1 MAKTYFG
8 YQERDPQAQVDWTEI
23 ASNFSN
29 VLNEEVR
36 VREQKKKAIDDSTIE
51 FQRRLNDTPQGES
64 TTIREWGLKFGADAQ
79 KQMLMQDRLLKS
91 GALKYND
98 YTVMRQNL
106 VDGTDNAFTLLQE
119 YQDEYAI
126 KMERMKS
133 TNPAESSQQLEVW
146 LMENAEG
153 FGNFNKSQLVINP
166 ETGKV
171 SASFKVKNEKTG
183 LYEITDNPNNLRSV
197 SALRGQLLG
206 KFNEYDIE
214 SETKAWVDSNGKMTQ
229 ILREIGSRTSSG
241 VLTTIMNPME
251 KLLKKSGDRFII
263 DKDKAKALGIPD
275 SELDAVNLYLTA
287 ENDWIKGQMVNGLNI
302 SSVLTE
308 NIGTASNDK
317 SYTFTYDP
325 KEAKDNAEMIL
336 LDPQTQQPIFDE
348 SNPNAKEQEEAVMSY
363 FRNSIRNKHNITQE
377 VKTVNDWK
385 AEQSKSERESGAQR
399 KKVKS
404 MISRIA
410 TLYTGNDEQI
420 EGSLEYFRDLND
432 SNQKVTRTKDGIALT
447 FINADGKLE
456 TRDISFYS
464 GTGDSRKLKTQEE
477 FIKSA
482 GPLLTGQSDM
492 TEALKTGGYN
502 KDGVFNKTENPF
514 EKSTTIEEPVKPK
527 DYSIEKDKWLNTTAT
542 SIDFGKK
549 EGPLK
554 DQIEKVYK
562 DIGIVVTPVGSAIGN
577 VVQVSIPGSGLDP
590 ISIDGNVYTDS
601 GAATERN
608 KLIKYIRMST
618 GKDVDKVLAEKLNW
632 DGKEIVKPD
641 TVEVDAF
648 GNPVKK

>member
-23 ASNFSN
+23 TSNFSN

-36 VREQKKKAIDDSTIE
+36 VREQKKKAIDDSTRE

-119 YQDEYAI
+119 YQDEYAV

-133 TNPAESSQQLEVW
+133 TNPAEASQQLEVW

-214 SETKAWVDSNGKMTQ
+214 SETKGWVDSNGKMTQ

-287 ENDWIKGQMVNGLNI
+287 ENDWIKGQMTNGLNI

-317 SYTFTYDP
+317 SYTFTYNP
-325 KEAKDNAEMIL
+325 EEAKDNAEMIL

-385 AEQSKSERESGAQR
+385 AEQSKSQIEASAQR
-399 KKVKS
+399 KKNKS
-404 MISRIA
+404 MVSRIA
-410 TLYTGNDEQI
+410 TLYTGNNEQI

-447 FINADGKLE
+447 FINADGALE

-492 TEALKTGGYN
+492 TEALKTGGYD

-514 EKSTTIEEPVKPK
+514 EKSTTIEEPEKPK
-527 DYSIEKDKWLNTTAT
+527 DYSTEKDNWLNTTVANIKFNQ
-542 SIDFGKK
+542 SENKFK
-549 EGPLK
+549 E
-554 DQIEKVYK
+554 EVETVYK
-562 DIGIVVTPVGSAIGN
+562 DIGLVAVPVGRMTR
-577 VVQVSIPGSGLDP
+577 VVQISIPGSGLDP
-590 ISIDGNVYTDS
+590 ISIDTNNRTAS
-601 GAATERN
+601 GKAKQRN
-608 KLIKYIRMST
+608 RLIKYIREAT
-618 GKDVDKVLAEKLNW
+618 GKDVDKVLAEKFNW
-632 DGKEIVKPD
+632 DGKETD
-641 TVEVDAF
+641 EVDAF

>member
-23 ASNFSN
+23 TSNFSN

-36 VREQKKKAIDDSTIE
+36 VREQKKKAIDDSTRE

-119 YQDEYAI
+119 YQDEYAV

-133 TNPAESSQQLEVW
+133 TNPAEASQQLEVW

-287 ENDWIKGQMVNGLNI
+287 ENDWIKGQMTNGLNI

-317 SYTFTYDP
+317 SYTFTYNP
-325 KEAKDNAEMIL
+325 EEAKDNAEMIL

-385 AEQSKSERESGAQR
+385 AEQSKSQIEASAQR
-399 KKVKS
+399 KKNKS
-404 MISRIA
+404 MVSRIA
-410 TLYTGNDEQI
+410 TLYTGNNEQI

-492 TEALKTGGYN
+492 SEALKTGGYD

-514 EKSTTIEEPVKPK
+514 EKSTTIEEPEKPK
-527 DYSIEKDKWLNTTAT
+527 DYSIEKDNWLNTTVANIKFNQ
-542 SIDFGKK
+542 SENKFK
-549 EGPLK
+549 E
-554 DQIEKVYK
+554 EVETVYK
-562 DIGIVVTPVGSAIGN
+562 DIGLVAVPVGRMTR
-577 VVQVSIPGSGLDP
+577 VVQISIPGSGLDP
-590 ISIDGNVYTDS
+590 ISIDTNNRTAS
-601 GAATERN
+601 GKAKQRN
-608 KLIKYIRMST
+608 RLIKYIRKAT
-618 GKDVDKVLAEKLNW
+618 GKDVDKVLAEKFNW
-632 DGKEIVKPD
+632 DGKETD
-641 TVEVDAF
+641 EVDAF

>member
-36 VREQKKKAIDDSTIE
+36 VREQKKKAIDDSTRE

-119 YQDEYAI
+119 YQDEYAV

-133 TNPAESSQQLEVW
+133 TNPAEASQQLEVW

-171 SASFKVKNEKTG
+171 SASFKVKNEETG

-214 SETKAWVDSNGKMTQ
+214 SETKGWVDSNGKMTQ

-317 SYTFTYDP
+317 SYTFTYNP
-325 KEAKDNAEMIL
+325 EEAKDNAEMIL

-385 AEQSKSERESGAQR
+385 AEQSKSQIEGSAQR
-399 KKVKS
+399 KKNKS
-404 MISRIA
+404 MVSRIA

-447 FINADGKLE
+447 FINADGALE

-464 GTGDSRKLKTQEE
+464 GTGDNRKLKTQEE

-502 KDGVFNKTENPF
+502 KDGVFNTTKDPF
-514 EKSTTIEEPVKPK
+514 EKSTTIEEPEKPK
-527 DYSIEKDKWLNTTAT
+527 DYSIEKDNWLNKTAGT
-542 SIDFGKK
+542 IDFNQNDGKFK
-549 EGPLK
+549 E
-554 DQIEKVYK
+554 QVEEEYK
-562 DIGIVVTPVGSAIGN
+562 DIGLVAN
-577 VVQVSIPGSGLDP
+577 VVGGFASNTVQISIPGSKQDP
-590 ISIDGNVYTDS
+590 ISIDTRNFTDS
-601 GAATERN
+601 SKAEQRN
-608 KLIKYIRMST
+608 RLIKYIRMAT

-632 DGKEIVKPD
+632 DGKEQD
-641 TVEVDAF
+641 EVDAF
-648 GNPVKK
+648 GNKKKK

>member
-23 ASNFSN
+23 TSNFSN

-36 VREQKKKAIDDSTIE
+36 VREQKKKAIDDSTRE

-119 YQDEYAI
+119 YQDEYAV

-133 TNPAESSQQLEVW
+133 TNPAEASQQLEVW

-214 SETKAWVDSNGKMTQ
+214 SETKGWVDSNGKMTQ

-287 ENDWIKGQMVNGLNI
+287 ENDWIKGQMTNGLNI

-317 SYTFTYDP
+317 SYTFTYNP
-325 KEAKDNAEMIL
+325 EEAKDNAEMIL

-385 AEQSKSERESGAQR
+385 AEQSKSQIEASAQR
-399 KKVKS
+399 KKNKS
-404 MISRIA
+404 MVSRIA
-410 TLYTGNDEQI
+410 TLYTGNNEQI

-492 TEALKTGGYN
+492 SEALKTGGYD

-514 EKSTTIEEPVKPK
+514 EKSTTIEEPEKPK
-527 DYSIEKDKWLNTTAT
+527 DYSTEKDNWLNTTVANIKFNQ
-542 SIDFGKK
+542 SENKFK
-549 EGPLK
+549 E
-554 DQIEKVYK
+554 EVETVYK
-562 DIGIVVTPVGSAIGN
+562 DIGLVAVPVGRMTR
-577 VVQVSIPGSGLDP
+577 VVQISIPGSGLDP
-590 ISIDGNVYTDS
+590 ISIDTNNRTAS
-601 GAATERN
+601 GKAKQRN
-608 KLIKYIRMST
+608 RLIKYIRKAT

-632 DGKEIVKPD
+632 DGKEPD
-641 TVEVDAF
+641 EVDAF

>member
-23 ASNFSN
+23 TSNFSN

-36 VREQKKKAIDDSTIE
+36 VREQKKKAIDDSTRE

-119 YQDEYAI
+119 YQDEYAV

-133 TNPAESSQQLEVW
+133 TNPAEASQQLEVW

-214 SETKAWVDSNGKMTQ
+214 SETKGWVDSNGKMTQ

-287 ENDWIKGQMVNGLNI
+287 ENDWIKGQMTNGLNI

-317 SYTFTYDP
+317 SYTFTYNP
-325 KEAKDNAEMIL
+325 EEAKDNAEMIL

-385 AEQSKSERESGAQR
+385 AEQSKSQIEASAQR
-399 KKVKS
+399 KKNKS
-404 MISRIA
+404 MVSRIA
-410 TLYTGNDEQI
+410 TLYTGNNEQI

-492 TEALKTGGYN
+492 SEALKTGGYD

-514 EKSTTIEEPVKPK
+514 EKSTTIEEPEKPK
-527 DYSIEKDKWLNTTAT
+527 DYSTEKDNWLNTTVANIKFNQ
-542 SIDFGKK
+542 SENKFK
-549 EGPLK
+549 E
-554 DQIEKVYK
+554 EVETVYK
-562 DIGIVVTPVGSAIGN
+562 DIGLVAVPVGRMTR
-577 VVQVSIPGSGLDP
+577 VVQISIPGSGLDP
-590 ISIDGNVYTDS
+590 ISIDTNNRTAS
-601 GAATERN
+601 GKAKQRN
-608 KLIKYIRMST
+608 RLIKYIRMST

-632 DGKEIVKPD
+632 DGKEQD
-641 TVEVDAF
+641 EVDAF
-648 GNPVKK
+648 GNKKKK

>member
-23 ASNFSN
+23 TSNFSN

-36 VREQKKKAIDDSTIE
+36 VREQKKKAIDDSTRE

-119 YQDEYAI
+119 YQDEYAV

-133 TNPAESSQQLEVW
+133 TNPAEASQQLEVW

-214 SETKAWVDSNGKMTQ
+214 SETKGWVDSNGKMTQ

-287 ENDWIKGQMVNGLNI
+287 ENDWIKGQMTNGLNI

-317 SYTFTYDP
+317 SYTFTYNP
-325 KEAKDNAEMIL
+325 EEAKDNAEMIL

-385 AEQSKSERESGAQR
+385 AEQSKSQIEASAQR
-399 KKVKS
+399 KKNKS
-404 MISRIA
+404 MVSRIA
-410 TLYTGNDEQI
+410 TLYTGNNEQI

-492 TEALKTGGYN
+492 SEALKTGGYD

-514 EKSTTIEEPVKPK
+514 EKSTTIEEPEKPK
-527 DYSIEKDKWLNTTAT
+527 DYSIEKDNWLNTTVANIKFNQ
-542 SIDFGKK
+542 SENKFK
-549 EGPLK
+549 E
-554 DQIEKVYK
+554 EVETVYK
-562 DIGIVVTPVGSAIGN
+562 DIGLVAVPVGRMTR
-577 VVQVSIPGSGLDP
+577 VVQISIPGSGLDP
-590 ISIDGNVYTDS
+590 ISIDTNNRTAS
-601 GAATERN
+601 GKAKQRN
-608 KLIKYIRMST
+608 RLIKYIREAT

-632 DGKEIVKPD
+632 DGKEPD
-641 TVEVDAF
+641 EVDAF

>member
-23 ASNFSN
+23 TSNFSN

-36 VREQKKKAIDDSTIE
+36 VREQKKKAIDDSTRE

-119 YQDEYAI
+119 YQDEYAV

-133 TNPAESSQQLEVW
+133 TNPAEASQQLEVW

-287 ENDWIKGQMVNGLNI
+287 ENDWIKGQMTNGLNI

-317 SYTFTYDP
+317 SYTFTYNP
-325 KEAKDNAEMIL
+325 EEAKDNAEMIL

-385 AEQSKSERESGAQR
+385 AEQSKSQIEASAQR
-399 KKVKS
+399 KKNKS
-404 MISRIA
+404 MVSRIA
-410 TLYTGNDEQI
+410 TLYTGNNEQI

-492 TEALKTGGYN
+492 TEALKTGGYD

-514 EKSTTIEEPVKPK
+514 EKSTTIEEPEKPK
-527 DYSIEKDKWLNTTAT
+527 DYSIEKDNWLNTTVANIKFNQ
-542 SIDFGKK
+542 SENKFK
-549 EGPLK
+549 E
-554 DQIEKVYK
+554 EVETVYK
-562 DIGIVVTPVGSAIGN
+562 DIGLVAVPVGRMTR
-577 VVQVSIPGSGLDP
+577 VVQISIPGSGLDP
-590 ISIDGNVYTDS
+590 ISIDTNNRTAS
-601 GAATERN
+601 GKAKQRN
-608 KLIKYIRMST
+608 RLIKYIRKAT

-632 DGKEIVKPD
+632 DGKEPD
-641 TVEVDAF
+641 EVDAF

>member
-23 ASNFSN
+23 TSNFSN

-36 VREQKKKAIDDSTIE
+36 VREQKKKAIDDSTRE

-119 YQDEYAI
+119 YQDEYAV

-133 TNPAESSQQLEVW
+133 TNPAEASQQLEVW

-287 ENDWIKGQMVNGLNI
+287 ENDWIKGQMTNGLNI

-317 SYTFTYDP
+317 SYTFTYNP
-325 KEAKDNAEMIL
+325 EEAKDNAEMIL

-385 AEQSKSERESGAQR
+385 AEQSKSQIEASAQR
-399 KKVKS
+399 KKNKS
-404 MISRIA
+404 MVSRIA
-410 TLYTGNDEQI
+410 TLYTGNNEQI

-492 TEALKTGGYN
+492 SEALKTGGYD

-514 EKSTTIEEPVKPK
+514 EKSTTIEEPEKPK
-527 DYSIEKDKWLNTTAT
+527 DYSIEKDNWLNTTVANIKFNQ
-542 SIDFGKK
+542 SENKFK
-549 EGPLK
+549 E
-554 DQIEKVYK
+554 EVETVYK
-562 DIGIVVTPVGSAIGN
+562 DIGLVAVPVGRMTR
-577 VVQVSIPGSGLDP
+577 VVQISIPGSGLDP
-590 ISIDGNVYTDS
+590 ISIDTNNRTAS
-601 GAATERN
+601 GKAKQRN
-608 KLIKYIRMST
+608 RLIKYIRMST
-618 GKDVDKVLAEKLNW
+618 GKDVDKVLAEKFNW
-632 DGKEIVKPD
+632 DGKETD
-641 TVEVDAF
+641 EVDAF

>member
-23 ASNFSN
+23 TSNFSN

-36 VREQKKKAIDDSTIE
+36 VREQKKKAIDDSTRE

-119 YQDEYAI
+119 YQDEYAV

-133 TNPAESSQQLEVW
+133 TNPAEASQQLEVW

-287 ENDWIKGQMVNGLNI
+287 ENDWIKGQMTNGLNI

-317 SYTFTYDP
+317 SYTFTYNP

-348 SNPNAKEQEEAVMSY
+348 LKNPNAKKQEEAVMSY

-385 AEQSKSERESGAQR
+385 AEQSKSQIEASAQR
-399 KKVKS
+399 KKNKS
-404 MISRIA
+404 MVSRIA
-410 TLYTGNDEQI
+410 TLYTGNNEQI

-492 TEALKTGGYN
+492 SEALKTGGYD

-514 EKSTTIEEPVKPK
+514 EKSTTIEEPEKPK
-527 DYSIEKDKWLNTTAT
+527 DYSTEKDNWLNTTVANIKFNQ
-542 SIDFGKK
+542 SENKFK
-549 EGPLK
+549 E
-554 DQIEKVYK
+554 EVETVYK
-562 DIGIVVTPVGSAIGN
+562 DIGLVAVPVGRMTR
-577 VVQVSIPGSGLDP
+577 VVQISIPGSGLDP
-590 ISIDGNVYTDS
+590 ISIDTNNRTAS
-601 GAATERN
+601 GKAKQRN
-608 KLIKYIRMST
+608 RLIKYIREAT
-618 GKDVDKVLAEKLNW
+618 GKDVDKVLAEKFNW
-632 DGKEIVKPD
+632 DGKETD
-641 TVEVDAF
+641 EVDAF

>member
-23 ASNFSN
+23 TSNFSN

-36 VREQKKKAIDDSTIE
+36 VREQKKKAIDDSTRE

-119 YQDEYAI
+119 YQDEYAV

-133 TNPAESSQQLEVW
+133 TNPAEASQQLEVW

-171 SASFKVKNEKTG
+171 SASFKVKNEETG

-287 ENDWIKGQMVNGLNI
+287 ENDWIKGQMTNGLNI

-317 SYTFTYDP
+317 SYTFTYNP
-325 KEAKDNAEMIL
+325 EEAKDNAEMIL

-385 AEQSKSERESGAQR
+385 AEQSKSQIEASAQR
-399 KKVKS
+399 KKNKS
-404 MISRIA
+404 MVSRIA
-410 TLYTGNDEQI
+410 TLYTGNNEQI

-492 TEALKTGGYN
+492 SEALKTGGYD

-514 EKSTTIEEPVKPK
+514 EKSTTIEEPEKPK
-527 DYSIEKDKWLNTTAT
+527 DYSIEKDNWLNTTVANIKFNQ
-542 SIDFGKK
+542 SENKFK
-549 EGPLK
+549 E
-554 DQIEKVYK
+554 EVETVYK
-562 DIGIVVTPVGSAIGN
+562 DIGLVAVPVGRMTR
-577 VVQVSIPGSGLDP
+577 VVQISIPGSGLDP
-590 ISIDGNVYTDS
+590 ISIDTNNRTAS
-601 GAATERN
+601 GKAKQRN
-608 KLIKYIRMST
+608 RLIKYIRKAT

-632 DGKEIVKPD
+632 DGKEPD
-641 TVEVDAF
+641 EVDAF

>member
-23 ASNFSN
+23 TSNFSN

-36 VREQKKKAIDDSTIE
+36 VREQKKKAIDDSTRE

-119 YQDEYAI
+119 YQDEYAV

-133 TNPAESSQQLEVW
+133 TNPAEASQQLEVW

-171 SASFKVKNEKTG
+171 SASFKVKNEETG

-287 ENDWIKGQMVNGLNI
+287 ENDWIKGQMTNGLNI

-317 SYTFTYDP
+317 SYTFTYNP
-325 KEAKDNAEMIL
+325 EEAKDNAEMIL

-385 AEQSKSERESGAQR
+385 AEQSKSQIEASAQR
-399 KKVKS
+399 KKNKS
-404 MISRIA
+404 MVSRIA

-447 FINADGKLE
+447 FINADGALE

-492 TEALKTGGYN
+492 SEALKTGGYN
-502 KDGVFNKTENPF
+502 KDGVFNKTKNPF
-514 EKSTTIEEPVKPK
+514 EKSTTIEEPEKPK
-527 DYSIEKDKWLNTTAT
+527 DYSIEKDNWLNTTAAT
-542 SIDFGKK
+542 IKFDQTDDKFK
-549 EGPLK
+549 E
-554 DQIEKVYK
+554 QVEEEYK
-562 DIGIVVTPVGSAIGN
+562 DIGLVANIVGGMASNI
-577 VVQVSIPGSGLDP
+577 VQISIPGSKEDP
-590 ISIDGNVYTDS
+590 ISIDTNNWTDE
-601 GAATERN
+601 GMTKQRN
-608 KLIKYIRMST
+608 RLIKYIRMST

-632 DGKEIVKPD
+632 DGKEQD
-641 TVEVDAF
+641 EVDAF
-648 GNPVKK
+648 GNKKKK

>member
-23 ASNFSN
+23 TSNFSN

-36 VREQKKKAIDDSTIE
+36 VREQKKKAIDDSTRE

-119 YQDEYAI
+119 YQDEYAV

-133 TNPAESSQQLEVW
+133 TNPAEASQQLEVW

-171 SASFKVKNEKTG
+171 SASFKVKNEETG

-287 ENDWIKGQMVNGLNI
+287 ENDWIKGQMTNGLNI

-317 SYTFTYDP
+317 SYTFTYNP
-325 KEAKDNAEMIL
+325 EEAKDNAEMIL

-385 AEQSKSERESGAQR
+385 AEQSKSQIEASAQR
-399 KKVKS
+399 KKNKS
-404 MISRIA
+404 MVSRIA
-410 TLYTGNDEQI
+410 TLYTGNNEQI

-492 TEALKTGGYN
+492 SEALKTGGYD

-514 EKSTTIEEPVKPK
+514 EKSTTIEEPEKPK
-527 DYSIEKDKWLNTTAT
+527 DYSTEKDNWLNTTVANIKFNQ
-542 SIDFGKK
+542 SENKFK
-549 EGPLK
+549 E
-554 DQIEKVYK
+554 EVETVYK
-562 DIGIVVTPVGSAIGN
+562 DIGLVAVPVGRMTR
-577 VVQVSIPGSGLDP
+577 VVQISIPGSGLDP
-590 ISIDGNVYTDS
+590 ISIDTNNRTAS
-601 GAATERN
+601 GKAKQRN
-608 KLIKYIRMST
+608 RLIKYIREAT

-632 DGKEIVKPD
+632 DGKEPD
-641 TVEVDAF
+641 EVDAF

>member
-23 ASNFSN
+23 TSNFSN

-36 VREQKKKAIDDSTIE
+36 VREQKKKAIDDSTRE

-119 YQDEYAI
+119 YQDEYAV

-133 TNPAESSQQLEVW
+133 TNPAEASQQLEVW

-287 ENDWIKGQMVNGLNI
+287 ENDWIKGQMTNGLNI

-317 SYTFTYDP
+317 SYTFTYNP
-325 KEAKDNAEMIL
+325 EEAKDNAEMIL

-385 AEQSKSERESGAQR
+385 AEQSKSQIEASAQR
-399 KKVKS
+399 KKNKS
-404 MISRIA
+404 MVSRIA

-447 FINADGKLE
+447 FINADGALE

-492 TEALKTGGYN
+492 SEALKTGGYN
-502 KDGVFNKTENPF
+502 KDGVFNKTKNPF
-514 EKSTTIEEPVKPK
+514 EKSTTIEEPEKPK
-527 DYSIEKDKWLNTTAT
+527 DYSIEKDNWLNTTAAT
-542 SIDFGKK
+542 IKFDQTDDKFK
-549 EGPLK
+549 E
-554 DQIEKVYK
+554 QVEEEYK
-562 DIGIVVTPVGSAIGN
+562 DIGLVANIVGGMASNI
-577 VVQVSIPGSGLDP
+577 VQISIPGSKEDP
-590 ISIDGNVYTDS
+590 ISIDTNNWTDE
-601 GAATERN
+601 GMTKQRN
-608 KLIKYIRMST
+608 RLIKYIRMST

-632 DGKEIVKPD
+632 DGKEQD
-641 TVEVDAF
+641 EVDAF
-648 GNPVKK
+648 GNKKKK

>member
-23 ASNFSN
+23 TSNFSN

-36 VREQKKKAIDDSTIE
+36 VREQKKKAIDDSTRE

-119 YQDEYAI
+119 YQDEYAV

-133 TNPAESSQQLEVW
+133 TNPAEASQQLEVW

-287 ENDWIKGQMVNGLNI
+287 ENDWIKGQMTNGLNI

-317 SYTFTYDP
+317 SYTFTYNP

-385 AEQSKSERESGAQR
+385 AEQSKSQIEASAQR
-399 KKVKS
+399 KKNKS
-404 MISRIA
+404 MVSRIA
-410 TLYTGNDEQI
+410 TLYTGNNEQI

-447 FINADGKLE
+447 FINADGALE

-492 TEALKTGGYN
+492 SEALKTGGYD

-514 EKSTTIEEPVKPK
+514 EKSTTIEEPEKPK
-527 DYSIEKDKWLNTTAT
+527 DYSIEKDNWLNTTVANIKFNQ
-542 SIDFGKK
+542 SENKFK
-549 EGPLK
+549 E
-554 DQIEKVYK
+554 EVETVYK
-562 DIGIVVTPVGSAIGN
+562 DIGLVAVPVGRMTR
-577 VVQVSIPGSGLDP
+577 VVQISIPGSGLDP
-590 ISIDGNVYTDS
+590 ISIDTNNRTAS
-601 GAATERN
+601 GKAKQRN
-608 KLIKYIRMST
+608 RLIKYIRKAT

-632 DGKEIVKPD
+632 DGKEPD
-641 TVEVDAF
+641 EVDAF

>member
-23 ASNFSN
+23 TSNFSN

-36 VREQKKKAIDDSTIE
+36 VREQKKKAIDDSTRE

-119 YQDEYAI
+119 YQDEYAV

-133 TNPAESSQQLEVW
+133 TNPAEASQQLEVW

-214 SETKAWVDSNGKMTQ
+214 SETKGWVDSNGKMTQ

-287 ENDWIKGQMVNGLNI
+287 ENDWIKGQMTNGLNI

-325 KEAKDNAEMIL
+325 IQAKDNAEMIL

-385 AEQSKSERESGAQR
+385 AEQSKSQIEASAQR
-399 KKVKS
+399 KKNKS
-404 MISRIA
+404 MVSRIA

-492 TEALKTGGYN
+492 SEALKTGGYD

-514 EKSTTIEEPVKPK
+514 EKSTTIEEPEKPK
-527 DYSIEKDKWLNTTAT
+527 DYSIEKDNWLNTTAAT
-542 SIDFGKK
+542 IKFDQTDDKFK
-549 EGPLK
+549 E
-554 DQIEKVYK
+554 QVEEEYK
-562 DIGIVVTPVGSAIGN
+562 DIGLVANIVGGLASNI
-577 VVQVSIPGSGLDP
+577 VQISIPGSKQDP
-590 ISIDGNVYTDS
+590 VSIDTNNWTDE
-601 GAATERN
+601 GMTKQRN
-608 KLIKYIRMST
+608 RLIKYIRMST

-632 DGKEIVKPD
+632 DGKEQD
-641 TVEVDAF
+641 EVDAF
-648 GNPVKK
+648 GNKKKK

>member
-23 ASNFSN
+23 TSNFSN

-36 VREQKKKAIDDSTIE
+36 VREQKKKAIDDSTRE

-119 YQDEYAI
+119 YQDEYAV

-133 TNPAESSQQLEVW
+133 TNPAEASQQLEVW

-287 ENDWIKGQMVNGLNI
+287 ENDWIKGQMTNGLNI

-317 SYTFTYDP
+317 SYTFTYNP
-325 KEAKDNAEMIL
+325 EEAKDNAEMIL

-385 AEQSKSERESGAQR
+385 AEQSKSQIEASAQR
-399 KKVKS
+399 KKNKS
-404 MISRIA
+404 MVSRIA
-410 TLYTGNDEQI
+410 TLYTGNNEQI

-492 TEALKTGGYN
+492 SEALKTGGYD

-514 EKSTTIEEPVKPK
+514 EKSTTIEEPEKPK
-527 DYSIEKDKWLNTTAT
+527 DYSTEKDNWLNTTVANIKFNQ
-542 SIDFGKK
+542 SENKFK
-549 EGPLK
+549 E
-554 DQIEKVYK
+554 EVETVYK
-562 DIGIVVTPVGSAIGN
+562 DIGLVAVPVGRMTR
-577 VVQVSIPGSGLDP
+577 VVQISIPGSGLDP
-590 ISIDGNVYTDS
+590 ISIDTNNRTAS
-601 GAATERN
+601 GKAKQRN
-608 KLIKYIRMST
+608 RLIKYIRKAT
-618 GKDVDKVLAEKLNW
+618 GKDVDKVLAEKFNW
-632 DGKEIVKPD
+632 DGKETD
-641 TVEVDAF
+641 EVDAF

>member
-23 ASNFSN
+23 TSNFSN

-36 VREQKKKAIDDSTIE
+36 VREQKKKAIDDSTRE

-119 YQDEYAI
+119 YQDEYAV

-133 TNPAESSQQLEVW
+133 TNPAEASQQLEVW

-287 ENDWIKGQMVNGLNI
+287 ENDWIKGQMTNGLNI

-317 SYTFTYDP
+317 SYTFTYNP
-325 KEAKDNAEMIL
+325 EEAKDNAEMIL

-385 AEQSKSERESGAQR
+385 AEQSKSQIEASAQR
-399 KKVKS
+399 KKNKS
-404 MISRIA
+404 MVSRIA
-410 TLYTGNDEQI
+410 TLYTGNNEQI

-492 TEALKTGGYN
+492 SEALKTGGYD

-514 EKSTTIEEPVKPK
+514 EKSTTIEEPEKPK
-527 DYSIEKDKWLNTTAT
+527 DYSTEKDNWLNTTVANIKFNQ
-542 SIDFGKK
+542 SENKFK
-549 EGPLK
+549 E
-554 DQIEKVYK
+554 EVETVYK
-562 DIGIVVTPVGSAIGN
+562 DIGLVAVPVGRMTR
-577 VVQVSIPGSGLDP
+577 VVQISIPGSGLDP
-590 ISIDGNVYTDS
+590 ISIDTNNRTAS
-601 GAATERN
+601 GKAKQRN
-608 KLIKYIRMST
+608 RLIKYIREAT

-632 DGKEIVKPD
+632 DGKEPD
-641 TVEVDAF
+641 EVDAF

>member
-23 ASNFSN
+23 TSNFSN

-36 VREQKKKAIDDSTIE
+36 VREQKKKAIDDSTRE

-119 YQDEYAI
+119 YQDEYAV

-133 TNPAESSQQLEVW
+133 TNPAEASQQLEVW

-287 ENDWIKGQMVNGLNI
+287 ENDWIKGQMTNGLNI

-317 SYTFTYDP
+317 SYTFTYNP
-325 KEAKDNAEMIL
+325 EEAKDNAEMIL

-385 AEQSKSERESGAQR
+385 AEQSKSQIEGNAQR
-399 KKVKS
+399 KKNKS
-404 MISRIA
+404 MVSRIA

-447 FINADGKLE
+447 FINADGALE

-492 TEALKTGGYN
+492 SEALKTGGYN
-502 KDGVFNKTENPF
+502 KDGVFNKTKNPF
-514 EKSTTIEEPVKPK
+514 EKSTTIEEPEKPK
-527 DYSIEKDKWLNTTAT
+527 DYSIEKDNWLNTTAAT
-542 SIDFGKK
+542 IKFDQTDDKFK
-549 EGPLK
+549 E
-554 DQIEKVYK
+554 QVEEEYK
-562 DIGIVVTPVGSAIGN
+562 DIGLVANIVGGPLSNI
-577 VVQVSIPGSGLDP
+577 VQISIPGSKEDP
-590 ISIDGNVYTDS
+590 ISIDTNNWTDE
-601 GAATERN
+601 GMTKQRN
-608 KLIKYIRMST
+608 RLIKYIRMST

-632 DGKEIVKPD
+632 DGKEQD
-641 TVEVDAF
+641 EVDAF
-648 GNPVKK
+648 GNKKKK

>member
-23 ASNFSN
+23 TSNFSN

-36 VREQKKKAIDDSTIE
+36 VREQKKKAIDDSTRE

-119 YQDEYAI
+119 YQDEYAV

-133 TNPAESSQQLEVW
+133 TNPAEASQQLEVW

-287 ENDWIKGQMVNGLNI
+287 ENDWIKGQMTNGLNI

-317 SYTFTYDP
+317 SYTFTYNP
-325 KEAKDNAEMIL
+325 EEAKDNAEMIL

-385 AEQSKSERESGAQR
+385 AEQSKSQIEASAQR
-399 KKVKS
+399 KKNKS
-404 MISRIA
+404 MVSRIA
-410 TLYTGNDEQI
+410 TLYTGNNEQI

-492 TEALKTGGYN
+492 SEALKTGGYD

-514 EKSTTIEEPVKPK
+514 EKSTTIEEPEKPK
-527 DYSIEKDKWLNTTAT
+527 DYSIEKDNWLNTTVANIKFNQ
-542 SIDFGKK
+542 SENKFK
-549 EGPLK
+549 E
-554 DQIEKVYK
+554 EVETVYK
-562 DIGIVVTPVGSAIGN
+562 DIGLVAVPVGRMTR
-577 VVQVSIPGSGLDP
+577 VVQISIPGSGLDP
-590 ISIDGNVYTDS
+590 ISIDTNNRTAS
-601 GAATERN
+601 GKAKQRN
-608 KLIKYIRMST
+608 RLIKYIREAT
-618 GKDVDKVLAEKLNW
+618 GKDVDKVLAEKFNW
-632 DGKEIVKPD
+632 DGKETD
-641 TVEVDAF
+641 EVDAF

>member
-23 ASNFSN
+23 TSNFSN

-36 VREQKKKAIDDSTIE
+36 VREQKKKAIDDSTRE

-119 YQDEYAI
+119 YQDEYAV

-133 TNPAESSQQLEVW
+133 TNPAEASQQLEVW

-287 ENDWIKGQMVNGLNI
+287 ENDWIKGQMTNGLNI

-317 SYTFTYDP
+317 SYTFTYNP
-325 KEAKDNAEMIL
+325 EEAKDNAEMIL

-385 AEQSKSERESGAQR
+385 AEQSKSQIEASAQR
-399 KKVKS
+399 KKNKS
-404 MISRIA
+404 MVSRIA
-410 TLYTGNDEQI
+410 TLYTGNNEQI

-492 TEALKTGGYN
+492 SEALKTGGYD

-514 EKSTTIEEPVKPK
+514 EKSTTIEEPEKPK
-527 DYSIEKDKWLNTTAT
+527 DYSTEKDNWLNTTVANIKFNQSENKFREEVET
-542 SIDFGKK
+542 
-549 EGPLK
+549 
-554 DQIEKVYK
+554 VYK
-562 DIGIVVTPVGSAIGN
+562 DIGLVAVPVGRMTR
-577 VVQVSIPGSGLDP
+577 VVQISIPGSGLDP
-590 ISIDGNVYTDS
+590 ISIDTNNRTAS
-601 GAATERN
+601 GKAKQRN
-608 KLIKYIRMST
+608 RLIKYIREAT
-618 GKDVDKVLAEKLNW
+618 GKDVDKVLAEKFNW
-632 DGKEIVKPD
+632 DGKETD
-641 TVEVDAF
+641 EVDAF

>member
-23 ASNFSN
+23 TSNFSN

-36 VREQKKKAIDDSTIE
+36 VREQKKKAIDDSTRE

-119 YQDEYAI
+119 YQDEYAV

-133 TNPAESSQQLEVW
+133 TNPAEASQQLEVW

-171 SASFKVKNEKTG
+171 SASFKVKNEETG

-287 ENDWIKGQMVNGLNI
+287 ENDWIKGQMTNGLNI

-317 SYTFTYDP
+317 SYTFTYNP
-325 KEAKDNAEMIL
+325 EEAKDNAEMIL

-385 AEQSKSERESGAQR
+385 AEQSKSQIEASAQR
-399 KKVKS
+399 KKNKS
-404 MISRIA
+404 MVSRIA

-447 FINADGKLE
+447 FINADGALE

-502 KDGVFNKTENPF
+502 KDGVFNTTKDPF

-527 DYSIEKDKWLNTTAT
+527 DYSIEKDNWLNTTAAT
-542 SIDFGKK
+542 IKFDQTDDKFK
-549 EGPLK
+549 E
-554 DQIEKVYK
+554 QVEEEYK
-562 DIGIVVTPVGSAIGN
+562 DIGLVAN
-577 VVQVSIPGSGLDP
+577 VVGGFASNTVQISIPGSKEDP
-590 ISIDGNVYTDS
+590 ISIDTNNWTDE
-601 GAATERN
+601 GMTKQRN
-608 KLIKYIRMST
+608 RLIKYIRMST

-632 DGKEIVKPD
+632 DGKEQD
-641 TVEVDAF
+641 EVDAF
-648 GNPVKK
+648 GNKKKK

>member
-23 ASNFSN
+23 TSNFSN

-36 VREQKKKAIDDSTIE
+36 VREQKKKAIDDSTRE

-119 YQDEYAI
+119 YQDEYAV

-133 TNPAESSQQLEVW
+133 TNPAEASQQLEVW

-171 SASFKVKNEKTG
+171 SASFKVKNEETG

-287 ENDWIKGQMVNGLNI
+287 ENDWIKGQMTNGLNI

-317 SYTFTYDP
+317 SYTFTYNP
-325 KEAKDNAEMIL
+325 EEAKDNAEMIL

-385 AEQSKSERESGAQR
+385 AEQSKSQIEASAQR
-399 KKVKS
+399 KKNKS
-404 MISRIA
+404 MVSRIA

-492 TEALKTGGYN
+492 SEALKTGGYN
-502 KDGVFNKTENPF
+502 KDGVFNKTKNPF
-514 EKSTTIEEPVKPK
+514 EKSTTIEEPEKPK
-527 DYSIEKDKWLNTTAT
+527 DYSIEKDNWLNTTAAT
-542 SIDFGKK
+542 IKFDQTDDKFK
-549 EGPLK
+549 E
-554 DQIEKVYK
+554 QVEEEYK
-562 DIGIVVTPVGSAIGN
+562 DIGLVANIVGGMASNI
-577 VVQVSIPGSGLDP
+577 VQISIPGSKEDP
-590 ISIDGNVYTDS
+590 ISIDTNNWTDE
-601 GAATERN
+601 GMTKQRN
-608 KLIKYIRMST
+608 RLIKYIRMST

-632 DGKEIVKPD
+632 DGKEQD
-641 TVEVDAF
+641 EVDAF
-648 GNPVKK
+648 GNKKKK

>member
-23 ASNFSN
+23 TSNFSN

-36 VREQKKKAIDDSTIE
+36 VREQKKKAIDDSTRE

-119 YQDEYAI
+119 YQDEYAV

-133 TNPAESSQQLEVW
+133 TNPAEASQQLEVW

-171 SASFKVKNEKTG
+171 SASFKVKNEETG

-214 SETKAWVDSNGKMTQ
+214 SETKGWVDSNGKMTQ

-287 ENDWIKGQMVNGLNI
+287 ENDWIKGQMTNGLNI

-317 SYTFTYDP
+317 SYTFTYNP
-325 KEAKDNAEMIL
+325 EEAKDNAEMIL

-385 AEQSKSERESGAQR
+385 AEQSKSQIEASAQR
-399 KKVKS
+399 KKNKS
-404 MISRIA
+404 MVSRIA
-410 TLYTGNDEQI
+410 TLYTGNNEQI

-492 TEALKTGGYN
+492 SEALKTGGYD

-514 EKSTTIEEPVKPK
+514 EKSTTIEEPEKPK
-527 DYSIEKDKWLNTTAT
+527 DYSIEKDNWLNTTVANIKFNQ
-542 SIDFGKK
+542 SENKFK
-549 EGPLK
+549 E
-554 DQIEKVYK
+554 EVETVYK
-562 DIGIVVTPVGSAIGN
+562 DIGLVAVPVGRMTR
-577 VVQVSIPGSGLDP
+577 VVQISIPGSGLDP
-590 ISIDGNVYTDS
+590 ISIDTNNRTAS
-601 GAATERN
+601 GKAKQRN
-608 KLIKYIRMST
+608 RLIKYIRKAT

-632 DGKEIVKPD
+632 DGKEPD
-641 TVEVDAF
+641 EVDAF

>member
-23 ASNFSN
+23 TSNFSN

-36 VREQKKKAIDDSTIE
+36 VREQKKKAIDDSTRE

-119 YQDEYAI
+119 YQDEYAV

-133 TNPAESSQQLEVW
+133 TNPAEASQQLEVW

-287 ENDWIKGQMVNGLNI
+287 ENDWIKGQMTNGLNI

-317 SYTFTYDP
+317 SYTFTYNP
-325 KEAKDNAEMIL
+325 EEAKDNAEMIL

-385 AEQSKSERESGAQR
+385 AEQSKSQIEASAQR
-399 KKVKS
+399 KKNKS
-404 MISRIA
+404 MVSRIA
-410 TLYTGNDEQI
+410 TLYTGNNEQI

-492 TEALKTGGYN
+492 TEALKTGGYD

-514 EKSTTIEEPVKPK
+514 EKSTTIEEPEKPK
-527 DYSIEKDKWLNTTAT
+527 DYSTEKDNWLNTTVANIKFNQ
-542 SIDFGKK
+542 SENKFK
-549 EGPLK
+549 E
-554 DQIEKVYK
+554 EVETVYK
-562 DIGIVVTPVGSAIGN
+562 DIGLVAVPVGRMTR
-577 VVQVSIPGSGLDP
+577 VVQISIPGSGLDP
-590 ISIDGNVYTDS
+590 ISIDTNNRTAS
-601 GAATERN
+601 GKAKQRN
-608 KLIKYIRMST
+608 RLIKYIREAT
-618 GKDVDKVLAEKLNW
+618 GKDVDKVLAEKFNW
-632 DGKEIVKPD
+632 DGKETD
-641 TVEVDAF
+641 EVDAF

>member
-23 ASNFSN
+23 TSNFSN

-36 VREQKKKAIDDSTIE
+36 VREQKKKAIDDSTRE

-119 YQDEYAI
+119 YQDEYAV

-133 TNPAESSQQLEVW
+133 TNPAEASQQLEVW

-214 SETKAWVDSNGKMTQ
+214 SETKGWVDSNGKMTQ

-287 ENDWIKGQMVNGLNI
+287 ENDWIKGQMTNGLNI

-317 SYTFTYDP
+317 SYTFTYNP
-325 KEAKDNAEMIL
+325 EEAKDNAEMIL

-385 AEQSKSERESGAQR
+385 AEQSKSQIEASAQR
-399 KKVKS
+399 KKNKS
-404 MISRIA
+404 MVSRIA
-410 TLYTGNDEQI
+410 TLYTGNNEQI

-492 TEALKTGGYN
+492 SEALKTGGYD

-514 EKSTTIEEPVKPK
+514 EKSTTIEEPEKPK
-527 DYSIEKDKWLNTTAT
+527 DYSTEKDNWLNTTVANIKFNQ
-542 SIDFGKK
+542 SENKFK
-549 EGPLK
+549 E
-554 DQIEKVYK
+554 EVETVYK
-562 DIGIVVTPVGSAIGN
+562 DIGLVAVPVGRMTR
-577 VVQVSIPGSGLDP
+577 VVQISIPGSGLDP
-590 ISIDGNVYTDS
+590 ISIDTNNRTAS
-601 GAATERN
+601 GKAKQRN
-608 KLIKYIRMST
+608 RLIKYIREAT

-632 DGKEIVKPD
+632 DGKEPD
-641 TVEVDAF
+641 EVDAF

>member
-36 VREQKKKAIDDSTIE
+36 VREQKKKAIDDSTRE

-119 YQDEYAI
+119 YQDEYAV

-133 TNPAESSQQLEVW
+133 TNPAEASQQLEVW

-171 SASFKVKNEKTG
+171 SASFKVKNEETG

-214 SETKAWVDSNGKMTQ
+214 SETKGWVDSNGKMTQ

-287 ENDWIKGQMVNGLNI
+287 ENDWIKGQMTNGLNI

-317 SYTFTYDP
+317 SYTFTYNP
-325 KEAKDNAEMIL
+325 EEAKDNAEMIL

-385 AEQSKSERESGAQR
+385 AEQSKSQIEASAQR
-399 KKVKS
+399 KKNKS
-404 MISRIA
+404 MVSRIA

-447 FINADGKLE
+447 FINADGALE

-464 GTGDSRKLKTQEE
+464 GTGNSRKLKTQEE

-502 KDGVFNKTENPF
+502 KDGVFNTTKDPF
-514 EKSTTIEEPVKPK
+514 EKSTTIEEPEKPK
-527 DYSIEKDKWLNTTAT
+527 DYSIEKDNWLNTTAAT
-542 SIDFGKK
+542 IKFDQTDDKFK
-549 EGPLK
+549 E
-554 DQIEKVYK
+554 QVEEEYK
-562 DIGIVVTPVGSAIGN
+562 DIGLVANIVGGLASNI
-577 VVQVSIPGSGLDP
+577 VQISIPGSKQDP
-590 ISIDGNVYTDS
+590 VSIDTNNWTDE
-601 GAATERN
+601 GMTKQRN
-608 KLIKYIRMST
+608 RLIKYIRMST

-632 DGKEIVKPD
+632 DGKEQD
-641 TVEVDAF
+641 EVDAF
-648 GNPVKK
+648 GNKKKK

>member
-23 ASNFSN
+23 TSNFSN

-36 VREQKKKAIDDSTIE
+36 VREQKKKAIDDSTRE

-119 YQDEYAI
+119 YQDEYAV

-133 TNPAESSQQLEVW
+133 TNPAEASQQLEVW

-287 ENDWIKGQMVNGLNI
+287 ENDWIKGQMTNGLNI

-317 SYTFTYDP
+317 SYTFTYNSE
-325 KEAKDNAEMIL
+325 EAKDNAEMIL

-385 AEQSKSERESGAQR
+385 AEQSKSQIEGSAQR
-399 KKVKS
+399 KKNKS
-404 MISRIA
+404 MVSRIA

-447 FINADGKLE
+447 FINADGALE

-492 TEALKTGGYN
+492 SEALKTGGYN
-502 KDGVFNKTENPF
+502 KDGVFNKTKNPF
-514 EKSTTIEEPVKPK
+514 EKSTTIEEPEKPK
-527 DYSIEKDKWLNTTAT
+527 DYSIEKDNWLNTTAAT
-542 SIDFGKK
+542 IKFDQTDDKFK
-549 EGPLK
+549 E
-554 DQIEKVYK
+554 QVEEEYK
-562 DIGIVVTPVGSAIGN
+562 DIGLVANIVGGPLSNI
-577 VVQVSIPGSGLDP
+577 VQISIPGSKEDP
-590 ISIDGNVYTDS
+590 ISIDTNNWTDE
-601 GAATERN
+601 GMTKQRN
-608 KLIKYIRMST
+608 RLIKYIRMST

-632 DGKEIVKPD
+632 DGKEQD
-641 TVEVDAF
+641 EVDAF
-648 GNPVKK
+648 GNKKKK

>member
-36 VREQKKKAIDDSTIE
+36 VREQKKKAIDDSTLE

-119 YQDEYAI
+119 YQDEFAV

-171 SASFKVKNEKTG
+171 SASFKVKNEETG

-214 SETKAWVDSNGKMTQ
+214 SETKAWVDNNGKMTQ

-287 ENDWIKGQMVNGLNI
+287 ENDWIKGQMANGLNI

-317 SYTFTYDP
+317 SYDFTYDP
-325 KEAKDNAEMIL
+325 IQAKDNAEMIL

-385 AEQSKSERESGAQR
+385 AEQSKSEIEASAQR
-399 KKVKS
+399 KKNKS
-404 MISRIA
+404 MVSRIA

-447 FINADGKLE
+447 FINADGDLE

-492 TEALKTGGYN
+492 SEALKTGGYD
-502 KDGVFNKTENPF
+502 KDGVFNKTKNPF

-527 DYSIEKDKWLNTTAT
+527 DYSTEKDNWLNTTAGK
-542 SIDFGKK
+542 IDFNQSEKK
-549 EGPLK
+549 FKE
-554 DQIEKVYK
+554 EVETAYK
-562 DIGIVVTPVGSAIGN
+562 DIIGLVAVPVGGITN
-577 VVQVSIPGSGLDP
+577 VVQISIPGSGLDP
-590 ISIDGNVYTDS
+590 VSIDTGNLTAS
-601 GAATERN
+601 GKATERN
-608 KLIKYIRMST
+608 KLIKYIRMAT

-632 DGKEIVKPD
+632 DGKETD
-641 TVEVDAF
+641 EVDAF

>member
-23 ASNFSN
+23 TSNFSN

-36 VREQKKKAIDDSTIE
+36 VREQKKKAIDDSTRE

-119 YQDEYAI
+119 YQDEYAV

-133 TNPAESSQQLEVW
+133 TNPAEASQQLEVW

-214 SETKAWVDSNGKMTQ
+214 SETKGWVDSNGKMTQ

-287 ENDWIKGQMVNGLNI
+287 ENDWIKGQMTNGLNI

-317 SYTFTYDP
+317 SYTFTYNP
-325 KEAKDNAEMIL
+325 EEAKDNAEMIL

-385 AEQSKSERESGAQR
+385 AEQSKSQIEASAQR
-399 KKVKS
+399 KKNKS
-404 MISRIA
+404 MVSRIA
-410 TLYTGNDEQI
+410 TLYTGNNEQI

-492 TEALKTGGYN
+492 TEALKTGGYD

-514 EKSTTIEEPVKPK
+514 EKSTTIEEPEKPK
-527 DYSIEKDKWLNTTAT
+527 DYSTEKDNWLNTTVANIKFNQ
-542 SIDFGKK
+542 SENKFK
-549 EGPLK
+549 E
-554 DQIEKVYK
+554 EVETVYK
-562 DIGIVVTPVGSAIGN
+562 DIGLVAVPVGRMTR
-577 VVQVSIPGSGLDP
+577 VVQISIPGSGLDP
-590 ISIDGNVYTDS
+590 ISIDTNNRTAS
-601 GAATERN
+601 GKAKQRN
-608 KLIKYIRMST
+608 RLIKYIREAT
-618 GKDVDKVLAEKLNW
+618 GKDVDKVLAEKFNW
-632 DGKEIVKPD
+632 DGKETD
-641 TVEVDAF
+641 EVDAF

>member
-23 ASNFSN
+23 TSNFSN

-36 VREQKKKAIDDSTIE
+36 VREQKKKAIDDSTRE

-119 YQDEYAI
+119 YQDEYAV

-133 TNPAESSQQLEVW
+133 TNPAEASQQLEVW

-214 SETKAWVDSNGKMTQ
+214 SETKGWVDSNGKMTQ

-287 ENDWIKGQMVNGLNI
+287 ENDWIKGQMTNGLNI

-317 SYTFTYDP
+317 SYTFTYNP
-325 KEAKDNAEMIL
+325 EEAKDNAEMIL

-385 AEQSKSERESGAQR
+385 AEQSKSQIEASAQR
-399 KKVKS
+399 KKNKS
-404 MISRIA
+404 MVSRIA
-410 TLYTGNDEQI
+410 TLYTGNNEQI

-492 TEALKTGGYN
+492 SEALKTGGYD

-514 EKSTTIEEPVKPK
+514 EKSTTIEEPEKPK
-527 DYSIEKDKWLNTTAT
+527 DYSTEKDNWLNTTVENIKFNQ
-542 SIDFGKK
+542 SENKFK
-549 EGPLK
+549 E
-554 DQIEKVYK
+554 EVETVYK
-562 DIGIVVTPVGSAIGN
+562 DIGLVAVPVGRMTR
-577 VVQVSIPGSGLDP
+577 VVQISIPGSGLDP
-590 ISIDGNVYTDS
+590 ISIDTNNRTAS
-601 GAATERN
+601 GKAKQRN
-608 KLIKYIRMST
+608 RLIKYIREAT
-618 GKDVDKVLAEKLNW
+618 GKDVDKVLAEKFNW
-632 DGKEIVKPD
+632 DGKETD
-641 TVEVDAF
+641 EVDAF

>member
-23 ASNFSN
+23 TSNFSN

-36 VREQKKKAIDDSTIE
+36 VREQKKKAIDDSTRE

-119 YQDEYAI
+119 YQDEYAV

-133 TNPAESSQQLEVW
+133 TNPAEASQQLEVW

-287 ENDWIKGQMVNGLNI
+287 ENDWIKGQMTNGLNI

-317 SYTFTYDP
+317 SYTFTYNP
-325 KEAKDNAEMIL
+325 EEAKDNAEMIL

-385 AEQSKSERESGAQR
+385 AEQSKSQIEASAQR
-399 KKVKS
+399 KKNKS
-404 MISRIA
+404 MVSRIA
-410 TLYTGNDEQI
+410 TLYTGNNEQI

-492 TEALKTGGYN
+492 SEALKTGGYD

-514 EKSTTIEEPVKPK
+514 EKSTTIEEPEKPK
-527 DYSIEKDKWLNTTAT
+527 DYSTEKDNWLNTTVANIKFNQ
-542 SIDFGKK
+542 SENKFK
-549 EGPLK
+549 E
-554 DQIEKVYK
+554 EVETVYK
-562 DIGIVVTPVGSAIGN
+562 DIGLVAVPVGRMTR
-577 VVQVSIPGSGLDP
+577 VVQISIPGSGLDP
-590 ISIDGNVYTDS
+590 ISIDTNNRTAS
-601 GAATERN
+601 GKAKQRN
-608 KLIKYIRMST
+608 RLIKYIREAT
-618 GKDVDKVLAEKLNW
+618 GKDVDKVLAEKFNW
-632 DGKEIVKPD
+632 DGKETD
-641 TVEVDAF
+641 EVDAF

>member
-36 VREQKKKAIDDSTIE
+36 VREQKKKAIDDSTRE

-119 YQDEYAI
+119 YQDEYAV

-133 TNPAESSQQLEVW
+133 TNPAEASQQLEVW

-214 SETKAWVDSNGKMTQ
+214 SETKGWVDSNGKMTQ

-287 ENDWIKGQMVNGLNI
+287 ENDWIKGQMTNGLNI

-325 KEAKDNAEMIL
+325 IQAKDNAEMIL

-385 AEQSKSERESGAQR
+385 AEQSKSQIEGSAQR
-399 KKVKS
+399 KKNKS
-404 MISRIA
+404 MVSRIA

-447 FINADGKLE
+447 FINADGALE

-502 KDGVFNKTENPF
+502 KDGVFNTTKNPF
-514 EKSTTIEEPVKPK
+514 EKSTTIEEPEKPK
-527 DYSIEKDKWLNTTAT
+527 DYSIEKDNWLNTTAAT
-542 SIDFGKK
+542 IKFDQTDDKFK
-549 EGPLK
+549 E
-554 DQIEKVYK
+554 QVEEEYK
-562 DIGIVVTPVGSAIGN
+562 DIGLVANIVGGLASNI
-577 VVQVSIPGSGLDP
+577 VQISIPGSKQDP
-590 ISIDGNVYTDS
+590 VSIDTNNWTDE
-601 GAATERN
+601 GMTKQRN
-608 KLIKYIRMST
+608 RLIKYIRMST

-632 DGKEIVKPD
+632 DGKEQD
-641 TVEVDAF
+641 EVDAF
-648 GNPVKK
+648 GNKKKK

>member
-36 VREQKKKAIDDSTIE
+36 VREQKKKAIDDSTRE

-119 YQDEYAI
+119 YQDEYAV

-133 TNPAESSQQLEVW
+133 TNPAEASQQLEVW

-171 SASFKVKNEKTG
+171 SASFKVKNEETG

-287 ENDWIKGQMVNGLNI
+287 ENDWIKGQMTNGLNI

-317 SYTFTYDP
+317 SYTFTYNP
-325 KEAKDNAEMIL
+325 EEAKDNAEMIL

-385 AEQSKSERESGAQR
+385 AEQSKSQIEASAQR
-399 KKVKS
+399 KKNKS
-404 MISRIA
+404 MVSRIA
-410 TLYTGNDEQI
+410 TLYTGNNEQI

-447 FINADGKLE
+447 FINADGALE

-502 KDGVFNKTENPF
+502 KDGVFNTTKDPF
-514 EKSTTIEEPVKPK
+514 EKSTTIEEPEKPK
-527 DYSIEKDKWLNTTAT
+527 DYSIEKDNWLNTTAAT
-542 SIDFGKK
+542 IKFDQTDDKFK
-549 EGPLK
+549 E
-554 DQIEKVYK
+554 QVEEEYK
-562 DIGIVVTPVGSAIGN
+562 DIGLVANIVGGLASNI
-577 VVQVSIPGSGLDP
+577 VQISIPGSKQDP
-590 ISIDGNVYTDS
+590 VSIDTNNWTDE
-601 GAATERN
+601 GMTKQRN
-608 KLIKYIRMST
+608 RLIKYIRMST

-632 DGKEIVKPD
+632 DGKEQD
-641 TVEVDAF
+641 EVDAF
-648 GNPVKK
+648 GNKKKK

>member
-23 ASNFSN
+23 TSNFSN

-36 VREQKKKAIDDSTIE
+36 VREQKKKAIDDSTRE

-119 YQDEYAI
+119 YQDEYAV

-133 TNPAESSQQLEVW
+133 TNPAEASQQLEVW

-214 SETKAWVDSNGKMTQ
+214 SETKGWVDSNGKMTQ

-287 ENDWIKGQMVNGLNI
+287 ENDWIKGQMTNGLNI

-317 SYTFTYDP
+317 SYTFTYNP
-325 KEAKDNAEMIL
+325 EEAKDNAEMIL

-385 AEQSKSERESGAQR
+385 AEQSKSQIEASAQR
-399 KKVKS
+399 KKNKS
-404 MISRIA
+404 MVSRIA
-410 TLYTGNDEQI
+410 TLYTGNNEQI

-492 TEALKTGGYN
+492 SEALKTGGYD

-514 EKSTTIEEPVKPK
+514 EKSTTIEEPEKPK
-527 DYSIEKDKWLNTTAT
+527 DYSTEKDNWLNTTVANIKFNQ
-542 SIDFGKK
+542 SENKFK
-549 EGPLK
+549 E
-554 DQIEKVYK
+554 EVETVYK
-562 DIGIVVTPVGSAIGN
+562 DIGLVAVPVGRMTR
-577 VVQVSIPGSGLDP
+577 VVQISIPGSGLDP
-590 ISIDGNVYTDS
+590 ISIDTNNRTAS
-601 GAATERN
+601 GKAKQRN
-608 KLIKYIRMST
+608 RLIKYIREAT
-618 GKDVDKVLAEKLNW
+618 GKDVDKVLAEKFNW
-632 DGKEIVKPD
+632 DGKETD
-641 TVEVDAF
+641 EVDAF

>member
-23 ASNFSN
+23 TSNFSN

-36 VREQKKKAIDDSTIE
+36 VREQKKKAIDDSTRE

-119 YQDEYAI
+119 YQDEYAV

-133 TNPAESSQQLEVW
+133 TNPAEASQQLEVW

-214 SETKAWVDSNGKMTQ
+214 SETKGWVDSNGKMTQ

-287 ENDWIKGQMVNGLNI
+287 ENDWIKGQMTNGLNI

-317 SYTFTYDP
+317 SYTFTYNP
-325 KEAKDNAEMIL
+325 EEAKDNAEMIL

-385 AEQSKSERESGAQR
+385 AEQSKSQIEASAQR
-399 KKVKS
+399 KKNKS
-404 MISRIA
+404 MVSRIA
-410 TLYTGNDEQI
+410 TLYTGNNEQI

-492 TEALKTGGYN
+492 SEALKTGGYD

-514 EKSTTIEEPVKPK
+514 EKSTTIEEPEKPK
-527 DYSIEKDKWLNTTAT
+527 DYSTEKDNWLNTTVANIKFNQ
-542 SIDFGKK
+542 SENKFK
-549 EGPLK
+549 E
-554 DQIEKVYK
+554 EVETVYK
-562 DIGIVVTPVGSAIGN
+562 DIGLVAVPVGRMTR
-577 VVQVSIPGSGLDP
+577 VVQISIPGSGLDP
-590 ISIDGNVYTDS
+590 ISIDTNNRTAS
-601 GAATERN
+601 GKAKQRN
-608 KLIKYIRMST
+608 RLIKYIREAT

-632 DGKEIVKPD
+632 DGKEQD
-641 TVEVDAF
+641 EVDAF
-648 GNPVKK
+648 GNKKKK

>member
-23 ASNFSN
+23 TSNFSN

-36 VREQKKKAIDDSTIE
+36 VREQKKKAIDDSTRE

-119 YQDEYAI
+119 YQDEYAV

-133 TNPAESSQQLEVW
+133 TNPAEASQQLEVW

-287 ENDWIKGQMVNGLNI
+287 ENDWIKGQMTNGLNI

-317 SYTFTYDP
+317 SYTFTYNP
-325 KEAKDNAEMIL
+325 EEAKDNAEMIL

-385 AEQSKSERESGAQR
+385 AEQSKSQIEASAQR
-399 KKVKS
+399 KKNKS
-404 MISRIA
+404 MVSRIA
-410 TLYTGNDEQI
+410 TLYTGNNEQI

-492 TEALKTGGYN
+492 SEALKTGGYD

-514 EKSTTIEEPVKPK
+514 EKSTTIEEPEKPK
-527 DYSIEKDKWLNTTAT
+527 DYSTEKDNWLNTTVANIKFNQ
-542 SIDFGKK
+542 SENKFK
-549 EGPLK
+549 E
-554 DQIEKVYK
+554 EVETVYK
-562 DIGIVVTPVGSAIGN
+562 DIGLVAVPVGRMTR
-577 VVQVSIPGSGLDP
+577 VVQISIPGSGLDP
-590 ISIDGNVYTDS
+590 ISIDTNNRTAS
-601 GAATERN
+601 GKAKQRN
-608 KLIKYIRMST
+608 RLIKYIRKAT

-632 DGKEIVKPD
+632 DGKEPD
-641 TVEVDAF
+641 EVDAF

>member
-23 ASNFSN
+23 TSNFSN

-36 VREQKKKAIDDSTIE
+36 VREQKKKAIDDSTRE

-119 YQDEYAI
+119 YQDEYAV

-133 TNPAESSQQLEVW
+133 TNPAEASQQLEVW

-287 ENDWIKGQMVNGLNI
+287 ENDWIKGQMTNGLNI

-317 SYTFTYDP
+317 SYTFTYNP
-325 KEAKDNAEMIL
+325 EEAKDNAEMIL

-385 AEQSKSERESGAQR
+385 AEQSKSQIEASAQR
-399 KKVKS
+399 KKNKS
-404 MISRIA
+404 MVSRIA
-410 TLYTGNDEQI
+410 TLYTGNNEQI

-492 TEALKTGGYN
+492 SEALKTGGYD

-514 EKSTTIEEPVKPK
+514 EKSTTIEEPEKPK
-527 DYSIEKDKWLNTTAT
+527 DYSIEKDNWLNTTVANIKFNQ
-542 SIDFGKK
+542 SENKFK
-549 EGPLK
+549 E
-554 DQIEKVYK
+554 EVETVYK
-562 DIGIVVTPVGSAIGN
+562 DIGLVAVPVGRMTR
-577 VVQVSIPGSGLDP
+577 VVQISIPGSGLDP
-590 ISIDGNVYTDS
+590 ISIDTNNRTAS
-601 GAATERN
+601 GKAKQRN
-608 KLIKYIRMST
+608 RLIKYIRKAT

-632 DGKEIVKPD
+632 DGKEPD
-641 TVEVDAF
+641 EVDAF